1 MHMSNS
7 SRSVLRPGGGASI
20 VPRMLLTTA
29 ALLMLLL
36 SGRAVAAAASSTV
49 TIKVTVVAPPPCI
62 INGDQVIDVDFGSD
76 VVTRRVDGVNYL
88 KAVDYSLECKND
100 TRNAMKMKIQGNA
113 TAFDS
118 SALQTN
124 MADLGIALKAN
135 GSALTV
141 NDWVNFTYPDKPVLQ
156 AVPVKRAGS
165 TLNGGGFSAG
175 ATLMVAYQ

>member
-1 MHMSNS
+1 MVKKKKRWPVWGGVCMV
-7 SRSVLRPGGGASI
+7 VLS
-20 VPRMLLTTA
+20 LS
-29 ALLMLLL
+29 AL
-36 SGRAVAAAASSTV
+36 RAVADSAMV

-88 KAVDYSLECKND
+88 KTVDYSLVCNGNIS
-100 TRNAMKMKIQGNA
+100 NAMKLQIQGA
-113 TAFDS
+113 TTAFDR

-124 MADLGIALKAN
+124 MADLGVALKAN

-141 NDWVNFTYPDKPVLQ
+141 NDWVNFTYPNKPVLQ

-165 TLNGGGFSAG
+165 TLNGGDFSAG
-175 ATLMVAYQ
+175 ATLMVDYQ